1 MKPNFC
7 VILILGLCMFSHTA
21 WPQSQADLDQQAQ
34 DQYDKADKE
43 LNVTYKKLMALLDD
57 QGKQKLVAAERAWV
71 AYRDA
76 QADFDADAQAR
87 GGTMEPEAYSL
98 SALDLTQQRIKEL
111 QKIIKDDER

>member
-1 MKPNFC
+1 
-7 VILILGLCMFSHTA
+7 
-21 WPQSQADLDQQAQ
+21 
-34 DQYDKADKE
+34 
-43 LNVTYKKLMALLDD
+43 
-57 QGKQKLVAAERAWV
+57 V